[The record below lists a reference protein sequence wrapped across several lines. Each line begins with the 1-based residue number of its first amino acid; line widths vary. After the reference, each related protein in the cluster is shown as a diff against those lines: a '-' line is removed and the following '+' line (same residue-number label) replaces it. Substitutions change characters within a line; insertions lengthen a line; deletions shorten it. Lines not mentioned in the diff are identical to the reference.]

1 MVECRVRALGE
12 ARRRPNLY
20 SAELIKSASGSIGFL
35 SLLVLVLVLVDV
47 LVEVEVEAESE
58 VAETGAK
65 PATRRE
71 ALALASMDFILGCC
85 CHVLEGLG
93 PALRIWRLDATFV
106 FSLLVWFAAVMIIC
120 YVMLI
125 D

>member
-47 LVEVEVEAESE
+47 LVEVEAESE

-93 PALRIWRLDATFV
+93 PALRIWRLDATLV

-120 YVMLI
+120 YV